1 MNKGRKAR
9 KFVKE
14 SELSHTWLTLD
25 PVNNMDEINPS
36 FLGSSLHQEAGLRW
50 FHVAGGVLG

>member
-36 FLGSSLHQEAGLRW
+36 FLGL
-50 FHVAGGVLG
+50 